1 MPITDSF
8 MASCRAAIDDLPELT
23 TFRAAL
29 AALAGAT
36 RAARPALYQAA
47 YGDNQAGLSPAYR
60 LRKAIRD
67 TVGATA
73 DATVSPGERETAYAT
88 LAAEFAPAY
97 APPTPADQEQAEL
110 ERLILEDQLS

>member
-1 MPITDSF
+1 MPITDAF
-8 MASCRAAIDDLPELT
+8 MAACRAAVANLPELT
-23 TFRAAL
+23 AFRAAL
-29 AALAGAT
+29 AALAGAS

-73 DATVSPGERETAYAT
+73 DATVSPGEREAAYAT